1 MRVDEARHMKAPA
14 ANRRSSAS
22 SFLPEPRRAAEA
34 PGLSGAMEAAM
45 VVEETGVALAA
56 VVVERAMVADWAAV
70 LAVGMV

>member
-1 MRVDEARHMKAPA
+1 
-14 ANRRSSAS
+14 
-22 SFLPEPRRAAEA
+22 
-34 PGLSGAMEAAM
+34 M